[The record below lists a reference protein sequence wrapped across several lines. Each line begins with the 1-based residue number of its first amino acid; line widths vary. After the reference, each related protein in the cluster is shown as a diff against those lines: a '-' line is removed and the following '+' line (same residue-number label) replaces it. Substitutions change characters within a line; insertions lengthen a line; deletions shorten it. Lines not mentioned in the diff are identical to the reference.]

1 MKKNKTIKIIF
12 LSIILIILLI
22 GCFYIVKS
30 NQKTNFNKE
39 YTLVS
44 KDNVFEEKSSEE
56 IIKILKNG
64 TGIVFLGFPECP
76 WCQHYAKI
84 LDDLSHEEGIKV
96 IYYYNIKKD
105 REKNNETYK
114 EIVSLLND
122 NLDYDKEGNKRIYV
136 PDVSFVY
143 NGDIIYH
150 TNETSMITEDIT
162 PEQYWTKDKEET
174 TKKELS
180 KYINKIND
188 SMCTSCNE

>member
-1 MKKNKTIKIIF
+1 MKKNKIIKIIF

-56 IIKILKNG
+56 IIKVLKNG

>member
-1 MKKNKTIKIIF
+1 MKKNKIIKIIF

-64 TGIVFLGFPECP
+64 TGIIFLGFPECP

>member
-1 MKKNKTIKIIF
+1 MKKNKIIKIIF